1 MDFFISL
8 WSQPGLLQDLPLGT
22 VSPIKLE
29 TGLSRIEAVGFQL
42 LGFYCKRTFSI
53 LALDLKT
60 IIQKVGADPDPF
72 NRTTKTQDHI
82 LYTLSP
88 PRLL

>member
-8 WSQPGLLQDLPLGT
+8 WSQPGLLQDLLLGT

-29 TGLSRIEAVGFQL
+29 TGLSRIEAVGF
-42 LGFYCKRTFSI
+42 YCKTTFSI